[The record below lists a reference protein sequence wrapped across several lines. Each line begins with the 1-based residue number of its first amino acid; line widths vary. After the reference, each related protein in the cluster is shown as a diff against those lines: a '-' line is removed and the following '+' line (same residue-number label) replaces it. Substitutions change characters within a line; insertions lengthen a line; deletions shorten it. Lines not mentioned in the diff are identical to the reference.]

1 MSKQSR
7 VFLRGLRLALLHHV
21 STCGKCKRP
30 YPADQDE
37 RGDWLAQTFQGHTFQ
52 VICPDCQTPE
62 QVAERETRLAT
73 ESHDLDD
80 KG

>member
-7 VFLRGLRLALLHHV
+7 VFLRGLRLALLHHL
-21 STCGKCKRP
+21 STCGTCKRP
-30 YPADQDE
+30 YPADPDE
-37 RGDWLAQTFQGHTFQ
+37 CGDWFAQSFQGRTFQ

-62 QVAERETRLAT
+62 QVAEREIRLAT
-73 ESHDLDD
+73 ESRDFDD

>member
-7 VFLRGLRLALLHHV
+7 VFLRGLRLALLHHL

-30 YPADQDE
+30 YPADPDE
-37 RGDWLAQTFQGHTFQ
+37 RSDWLAQTFQGRTFQ

-62 QVAERETRLAT
+62 QVAERENRAAT
-73 ESHDLDD
+73 ESHDFDD
-80 KG
+80 MG